1 MTLPLRKKPR
11 MSLLR
16 AAVQLSAL
24 ALTLLAVPQ
33 IPGQAQQSETAPGS
47 STLDEI
53 LSGRNR
59 VHSIG
64 QLAVSPDGKRLAW
77 LQAGAIHVGP
87 IDRLDQNQRV
97 TAATPDQSCQESN
110 FTWSPDSSSL

>member
-16 AAVQLSAL
+16 AAIRLSAV
-24 ALTLLAVPQ
+24 ALTLLAVPHL
-33 IPGQAQQSETAPGS
+33 PAQDQQTKTAPAT
-47 STLDEI
+47 STLDAI
-53 LSGRNR
+53 LSGKNR

-64 QLAVSPDGKRLAW
+64 QVAISPDGKRLAW
-77 LQAGAIHVGP
+77 LQAGSIHVAP

-97 TAATPDQSCQESN
+97 TAAASPDQS
-110 FTWSPDSSSL
+110 